1 MRININV
8 FVFIFENGQ
17 CTFIVSVILLYQ
29 CVISSQT
36 CAFLLVSSIQTDNV
50 MRRTADSV

>member
-1 MRININV
+1 MFLCLFLKMDNV
-8 FVFIFENGQ
+8 
-17 CTFIVSVILLYQ
+17 LLYQ

-50 MRRTADSV
+50 MRRTVDSV